1 MRFRKIN
8 ETYVVRIDNGEK
20 LLETLKRFCTG
31 SGIHCGY
38 FFGIG
43 SLDEAELAH
52 YIVKNKK
59 YTFEKFRQP
68 LEITSLNGN
77 ITTMDNEVY
86 LHCHATL
93 SDVNMDAIAGHL
105 KEGVVGAT
113 CEIMLVQLDS
123 RIERK
128 RDEPIGLNLM
138 EP

>member
-1 MRFRKIN
+1 MLLPLLDILHCNIVLLSLYKIKIGL
-8 ETYVVRIDNGEK
+8 Y
-20 LLETLKRFCTG
+20 LLN
-31 SGIHCGY
+31 
-38 FFGIG
+38 
-43 SLDEAELAH
+43 